1 MNRGFARFALALCA
15 AIPGSAWSA
24 QSVTLPAWVCTHPD
38 AIFVSG
44 FETGEIAVPHSPSN
58 GSGGAYPGS
67 VTRVVNVPPYGNQ
80 TYYLYLPGNYVPTR
94 PWPAILVLHGAGGP
108 GTSDFYAQQVRSDW
122 SSAAAAQGFVVVST
136 VGTDPNGGWLPADD
150 IPIMSAELDDAAAKY
165 NIDADRIYLWGFSAG
180 AHLAHAVGLN
190 NTDYFAAYGV
200 SAGSLTQFACSDDG
214 SFQPTCTA
222 LLGGAPRKIPVD
234 IHLGDSDPLYTTYGA
249 GNDPMRFENNGW
261 VLNSDLYYTLFSGG
275 HTYTVPQLSDIWR
288 NLCPNAV
295 IP

>member
-1 MNRGFARFALALCA
+1 MRRGSSGFLLLLATPGLCA
-15 AIPGSAWSA
+15 AA

-44 FETGEIAVPHSPSN
+44 FEAGEFPVPHSPSN
-58 GSGGAYPGS
+58 GSGGTYPGNKTRS
-67 VTRVVNVPPYGNQ
+67 VAVTGLGLQ
-80 TYYLYLPGNYVPTR
+80 TYYLYLPSNYTPNHS
-94 PWPAILVLHGAGGP
+94 WPAILVLHGAGGP

-122 SSAAAAQGFVVVST
+122 SSAAATQGFVVIST
-136 VGTDPNGGWLPADD
+136 VGTNASGGWSPSSDV
-150 IPIMSAELDDAAAKY
+150 PIMAAELDDAAAKY

-180 AHLAHAVGLN
+180 AHLAHAIALN

-200 SAGSLTQFACSDDG
+200 SAGGLTQFACTDDG
-214 SFQPTCTA
+214 SIPPSCNA

-261 VLNSDLYYTLFSGG
+261 VLNGDLYYTLFPGG
-275 HTYTVPQLSDIWR
+275 HTYTIPQLSDIWR

>member
-1 MNRGFARFALALCA
+1 MLRAIGHILIATVMLPGLAA
-15 AIPGSAWSA
+15 AA

-44 FETGEIAVPHSPSN
+44 FEAGEIAVPHSPSN
-58 GSGGAYPGS
+58 GSGGAYPGNI
-67 VTRVVNVPPYGNQ
+67 TRVVNVPGLGNQ
-80 TYYLYLPGNYVPTR
+80 TYYLYLPSDYTPAR

-122 SSAAAAQGFVVVST
+122 SSIAAAQEFVVIST
-136 VGTDPNGGWLPADD
+136 VGTNASGGWSPGND
-150 IPIMSAELDDAAAKY
+150 IPIMSAQLDDAAANY

-180 AHLAHAVGLN
+180 AHLAHALGLN

-200 SAGSLTQFACSDDG
+200 SAGSLTQYACSDDG
-214 SFQPTCTA
+214 SFQPTCNA

-234 IHLGDSDPLYTTYGA
+234 IHLGNSDPLYTTYGA
-249 GNDPMRFENNGW
+249 GNDPTRFQNNGW
-261 VLNSDLYYTLFSGG
+261 VLNQNLYYTLFSGG
-275 HTYTVPQLSDIWR
+275 HAYTVPQLGQIWG
-288 NLCPNAV
+288 NLCRAAA